1 VTNLLSSVFLAIG
14 LVAATAS
21 ARHLAAAALFDDS
34 RKLKGQVIVDVGELE
49 ELRCPI
55 GGKYDCL
62 TWPRNLYR
70 FNHGQCM
77 VVIGYYGSY
86 SSDTALLA
94 VDQAKT
100 ASLSVLPSGI
110 GSRDVKQYSIKL
122 YDCPDMY

>member
-1 VTNLLSSVFLAIG
+1 MTNLLSPVSLAIG

-21 ARHLAAAALFDDS
+21 APHLAAAGLFDDS
-34 RKLKGQVIVDVGELE
+34 RKLKGQLIVDVGELE

-55 GGKYDCL
+55 SGKYDCL

-70 FNHGQCM
+70 FNHDQCM
-77 VVIGYYGSY
+77 EVMGYYGSY

-100 ASLSVLPSGI
+100 VSLFVLPSGI
-110 GSRDVKQYSIKL
+110 GSRDVKQYSIQL